1 MSVFVAM
8 RKASLSIWSD
18 AVIELATFSTIVH
31 SEVWVLE
38 EAQQKQLA
46 YAAFDDADPC
56 FTQRVAPTDSCHW
69 VLLRIPVSVENVPR
83 AHSFLQ
89 DIRNANLQYRLP
101 WECGCPQFL
110 LHELEN
116 DLDCNRPDTWG
127 SVFCSQAT
135 LLFLRRCACANL
147 ITVPTAPLFE
157 ADSNG
162 VSPAQLYRTLTRMGC
177 EVVNA

>member
-8 RKASLSIWSD
+8 RKASLSMWGD

-56 FTQRVAPTDSCHW
+56 FTQRVAPTDSCDW
-69 VLLRIPVSVENVPR
+69 VLLRIPVSVENVPL
-83 AHSFLQ
+83 AHSFLL
-89 DIRNANLQYRLP
+89 DIRNAKLRYRIP
-101 WECGCPQFL
+101 WECGCPQFV
-110 LHELEN
+110 LHALEN

-162 VSPAQLYRTLTRMGC
+162 VSPAQLYRILNKMGC

>member
-8 RKASLSIWSD
+8 RKASLSMWGD

-56 FTQRVAPTDSCHW
+56 FTQRVAPTDSCDW
-69 VLLRIPVSVENVPR
+69 VLLRIPVSVENVPL

-89 DIRNANLQYRLP
+89 EIHNAKLRYRLP
-101 WECGCPQFL
+101 WECCCPQFV
-110 LHELEN
+110 LHALEN

-127 SVFCSQAT
+127 ERV
-135 LLFLRRCACANL
+135 LLPGDPAVPAAVCVRQSNHCAHRSPVRGRQQRGVARA
-147 ITVPTAPLFE
+147 VVQ
-157 ADSNG
+157 DSD
-162 VSPAQLYRTLTRMGC
+162 
-177 EVVNA
+177 